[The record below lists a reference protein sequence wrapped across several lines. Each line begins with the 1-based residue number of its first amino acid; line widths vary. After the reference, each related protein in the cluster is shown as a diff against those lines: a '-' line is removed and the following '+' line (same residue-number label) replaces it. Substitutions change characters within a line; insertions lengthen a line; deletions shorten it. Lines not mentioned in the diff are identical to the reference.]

1 MANTGKSHKKYW
13 LSDTGISIISSMARD
28 GMSNEEIAKKLGVAA
43 STFYKWLREDDN
55 LSEAVIANKELADR
69 VVEASLYK
77 LATGYDYVED
87 KVSASGKRLKNVKQH
102 ETPNITA
109 IKMWLNNR
117 QPKKWRDKREIEL
130 SGRVDSSFDNLGTDE
145 LIKHLEK
152 LEDEKDGLEPK
163 QS

>member
-1 MANTGKSHKKYW
+1 MANTGKSHKNYW
-13 LSDTGISIISSMARD
+13 LSDDGLSIIGSLARD
-28 GMSNEEIAKKLGVAA
+28 GLSNDEIAAKLGIAR
-43 STFYKWLREDDN
+43 STLMKWKHDSPK
-55 LSEAVIANKELADR
+55 LSDAVMANKELADR

-77 LATGYDYVED
+77 MATGYDYFED
-87 KVSASGKRLKNVKQH
+87 KVSASGKRLKDVKQH
-102 ETPNITA
+102 EAPNVAA

-152 LEDEKDGLEPK
+152 LEGDKGGLEPK
-163 QS
+163 